1 MLKFDVITETTTDGA
16 KYGVFLHEHNNKGYS
31 CKLCQIADEDMYVCL
46 VEVVRDGETI
56 WVSTGSAYYGL
67 SDIEDDRTVPI
78 ALQYAIDELLDD
90 NPDYLPT
97 YMVKE
102 VMRPFKDVA
111 ELYSVYAKEKQWTMQ
126 VDLQGDVV
134 RLDTIAAIP
143 IFFKRKDEAAINR
156 VNYWGR
162 TGVNGIT
169 WQGLFDYYE
178 LVTWYDFRTND
189 YKSIPC
195 GILQKN

>member
-1 MLKFDVITETTTDGA
+1 MLKFDIITETTTDGA
-16 KYGVFLHEHNNKGYS
+16 KYGVFLHEHDNKGYN

-56 WVSTGSAYYGL
+56 WVSTGGAYYGL
-67 SDIEDDRTVPI
+67 SDIEDEKAVPK
-78 ALQYAIDELLDD
+78 ALKYAIDELLDD

-97 YMVKE
+97 YTAE
-102 VMRPFKDVA
+102 EFLRPFKDVA

-143 IFFKRKDEAAINR
+143 IFFKRRDESAVQR
-156 VNYWGR
+156 VAYWGHE
-162 TGVNGIT
+162 GVNGIK
-169 WQGLFDYYE
+169 WQEFFDHYE
-178 LVTWYDFRTND
+178 LVTWYDFRTHD

-195 GILQKN
+195 GIMRKN

>member
-16 KYGVFLHEHNNKGYS
+16 KYGVFLHEHNNKCYN

-67 SDIEDDRTVPI
+67 SDIEDEKAAPR
-78 ALQYAIDELLDD
+78 ALKYAIDEMLDD
-90 NPDYLPT
+90 NPDYMPT
-97 YMVKE
+97 YMAE
-102 VMRPFKDVA
+102 EGMRPFKDVA

-143 IFFKRKDEAAINR
+143 IFYKRKDEPDVQR
-156 VNYWGR
+156 VAYWGHK
-162 TGVNGIT
+162 GVNGIK
-169 WQGLFDYYE
+169 WQEFFDHYE
-178 LVTWYDFRTND
+178 LVTWYDFRTHD

-195 GILQKN
+195 GILQKD